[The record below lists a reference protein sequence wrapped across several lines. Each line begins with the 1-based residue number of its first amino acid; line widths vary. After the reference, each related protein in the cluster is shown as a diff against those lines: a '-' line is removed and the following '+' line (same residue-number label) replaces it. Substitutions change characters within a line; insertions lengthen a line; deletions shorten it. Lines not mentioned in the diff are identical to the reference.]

1 MQGKVSSATT
11 TGGGGAWKKS
21 LQRFMAGERPG
32 FFPRKFHVTYG
43 SMGRAKV
50 DEVFELMLCD

>member
-1 MQGKVSSATT
+1 MEEKFA
-11 TGGGGAWKKS
+11 A
-21 LQRFMAGERPG
+21 RFMAGERPG
-32 FFPRKFHVTYG
+32 FFPPKFHVTYG